1 MTGSAKQS
9 STWTRR
15 SMDCFVASLLAIT
28 RRATSL
34 SRLFG
39 FAEIRPIGQP
49 NSILKRGARA
59 PAQFG
64 KAADV
69 EQFARRAVG
78 PRGVE
83 ADLAA
88 VPDSRG
94 HHAREFGNGNVFAGA
109 DVGQFIRGVVLHQ
122 VNAGIRHVVDVEEF
136 PPRRAG
142 APDHDILDPG

>member
-1 MTGSAKQS
+1 MIGIRSAISIRARGHRPHLEAVYMTAP
-9 STWTRR
+9 R
-15 SMDCFVASLLAIT
+15 SVCRNTKKPLPRGGRPYMT

-88 VPDSRG
+88 VSDGCG
-94 HHAREFGNGNVFAGA
+94 HHAREFGDGNVFAGA
-109 DVGQFIRGVVLHQ
+109 DVDQLIRGVV
-122 VNAGIRHVVDVEEF
+122 
-136 PPRRAG
+136 
-142 APDHDILDPG
+142 

>member
-15 SMDCFVASLLAIT
+15 SMDCFVALLLAIT

-34 SRLFG
+34 SRLFR

-49 NSILKRGARA
+49 NSILKRGVRA
-59 PAQFG
+59 PPQFG

-69 EQFARRAVG
+69 EPFARRAVG
-78 PRGVE
+78 PQGVE

-88 VPDSRG
+88 VSDGRG
-94 HHAREFGNGNVFAGA
+94 HHAREFGNGDIFAAA
-109 DVGQFIRGVVLHQ
+109 DVDQLISGVSLHQ
-122 VNAGIRHVVDVEEF
+122 MNA
-136 PPRRAG
+136 
-142 APDHDILDPG
+142 